1 LETAPT
7 ALLPG
12 LQDGTLMDAHAAP
25 KLVYIVTVPLTAQA
39 FLRGQLAAMRAA
51 GFDVLLV
58 SSPGPGLDEVA
69 AGEGVR
75 AAAVPMARPIRPLAD
90 GRALAQLVR
99 LLRAERPQIVNA
111 STPKAGLLG
120 MVAAWLARVPMRIY
134 LVRGLR
140 LETTTGLLRFILSM
154 TERLAAACAT
164 VVVCNSR
171 SLLEAYAGARLAPRR
186 RLRVLGAGSSTGV
199 DPARFLT
206 TDELRAAGNGVRR
219 EHAIAADAPVIGFV
233 GRFTRDKGIG
243 ELVEAFEALQPRF
256 PGLTLLL
263 AGRFEEDDPVAPA
276 VVERIGRDAQIKQA
290 GFVRDAAPYYHAMDV
305 LAFPSYREGFPNAPL
320 EAALAGVPTVGFRA
334 TGVVDA
340 VVDGATGLLVETGS
354 APALAAALERVLG
367 DAALRRRLGEAARA
381 RVLEC
386 FTPPA
391 IWQYWLDLYRAEAGK

>member
-1 LETAPT
+1 MK
-7 ALLPG
+7 
-12 LQDGTLMDAHAAP
+12 QQSAP
-25 KLVYIVTVPLTAQA
+25 KLVYIVTVPLTAQTL
-39 FLRGQLAAMRAA
+39 LRGQLAAMRAA

-58 SSPGPGLDEVA
+58 SSPGPELDEVV

-75 AAAVPMARPIRPLAD
+75 AAAVTMARPIRPLAD
-90 GRALAQLVR
+90 ARALVQLVR

-120 MVAAWLARVPMRIY
+120 MVAAWLARVPVRIY

-140 LETTTGLLRFILSM
+140 LETTRGLLRFVLGL

-171 SLLEAYAGARLAPRR
+171 SLLDAYAAARLAPRR
-186 RLRVLGAGSSTGV
+186 RLRVLGPGSSTGV
-199 DPARFLT
+199 APARFLS
-206 TDELRAAGNGVRR
+206 TDALRAAGAAVRR
-219 EHAIAADAPVIGFV
+219 EHGIAPEAPVIGFV
-233 GRFTRDKGIG
+233 GRFTRDKGIP
-243 ELVEAFEALQPRF
+243 ELVAAFEALQPRF

-263 AGRFEEDDPVAPA
+263 VGRFEEDDPVPPA

-305 LAFPSYREGFPNAPL
+305 LAFPSHREGFPNAPL
-320 EAALAGVPTVGFRA
+320 EAALAGVPTVGSRA

-340 VVDGATGLLVETGS
+340 VEDGATGLLVETGS
-354 APALAAALERVLG
+354 APALADALGRVLG
-367 DAALRRRLGEAARA
+367 DGALRTRLGEAARA

-391 IWQYWLDLYRAEAGK
+391 IWQHWLDLYRVELGG